1 MKNLHILLACLLLFV
16 NSLALADD
24 TEIYGTTNVTNTV
37 RPNVLLVVDN
47 SGSMGA
53 ETTTY
58 NELAYDPNINYSQSP
73 YNGGYNSSKFYIRKN
88 ANYSDGLD
96 MSLLNA
102 GSGDYSCSDV
112 KNTLLSTGEKLN
124 IHAQQYRKKD
134 NGRGRN
140 EWRSINTDFSKTI
153 RCNTGSD
160 SYDLYYG
167 NYLNY
172 HHFAPKSEAITRMEA
187 VKSIVKDLTYSLS
200 NINLGMMRFEV
211 SGEQHDGGV
220 VEVALG
226 NITDTAQIIRDTVAN
241 YSPTTWTP
249 LTETL
254 FEAQRYFSGG
264 NLKYGLD
271 SNPATDT
278 NSLNTSNTS
287 KYKSPVTLE
296 CQENHIIM
304 LTDGDPSKD
313 QDSSPE
319 IEALV
324 SGMTFPSTLKIDEVD
339 VASNLSANCNTSADS
354 KHEDDSGW
362 RWQWGRQVWFEDQN
376 KQEGNCMPEL
386 AYYMSNADQVTTGLE
401 GSQTVKVHTIGAFGG
416 VADTNYLKR
425 VAAAGGGSYHNALS
439 AQDIKDDIEAIVRN
453 ILQQN
458 SSFTAPAISVNAF
471 NNSGHRDELFYA
483 LFKPDNKARWAGN
496 LKKYKLN
503 ANRQIVDKNTNL
515 AVDPL
520 TGFFNE
526 TSQDFWSTEAG
537 VDGSDVTT
545 GGVANLL
552 EPANRTIYSDNSG
565 SLANFNSVANS
576 TTLNVPSD
584 EVAGLKNWVKGY
596 ADVTNDSPSVA
607 RHYIGDP
614 LHSEPVVVTYGGT
627 DANPDSTVYF
637 GTNEGFIH
645 AINANTGAEQFAF
658 LPKALH
664 GIQNTLYENTIS
676 ADEHPY
682 GMDGPITSWMYD
694 LNANNI
700 IYNGTTREAGEH
712 VYLYAGMRRGGS
724 NYYGLDISDRSNP
737 SLLFNIEGGPGGTE
751 GFEKLGQTWSRMT
764 VAKVKF
770 KDGVTD
776 DVDNGEKFVL
786 LFAGGYDENQ
796 DTIDITAPDTIG
808 NAIYMVDATTG
819 DLLWRTSNATK
830 VNPTD
835 SDANLIISGM
845 DNSMPASISAVDI
858 TGNGFIDYFFAVDI
872 KGQVFRFDINQNNSG
887 ASDFATGGIVASL
900 SGTATADKRRFYNK
914 PNVAFVKNKYYGDYL
929 TISIGSGHRAHPVLN
944 NTAQDRFYVIKD
956 FNPYTAPKNA
966 DGNIEYTSKTHAT
979 SNSGSPDGAKIYDA
993 SSLMSG
999 GISAYTTQ
1007 FKQLMTRGGGWYVDL
1022 PNTGEKVLA
1031 ESTTFAGAVI
1041 FTTFTPSDT
1050 AINTA
1055 TCQANT
1061 GNSRIYA
1068 LDQINATSVIDLD
1081 GDGVL
1086 EASDTSSRLT
1096 QPGIAPRAIIIH
1108 GSGGKKTVT
1117 TGTETIE
1124 DDRFN
1129 ETPPDPDCEANNSCP
1144 DPSKEQI
1151 CSTGNCYVIP
1161 QYWRQN
1167 ETTH

>member
-1 MKNLHILLACLLLFV
+1 MKKNRILLACLLLFV

-58 NELAYDPNINYSQSP
+58 NELPYDPNINYSQSP
-73 YNGGYNSSKFYIRKN
+73 YNGSYNSTKFYIGKN

-96 MSLLNA
+96 MSLLNT

-124 IHAQQYRKKD
+124 IHAQQKRRKN
-134 NGRGRN
+134 NGGGKLK
-140 EWRSINTDFSKTI
+140 WRSINTSSSGEI
-153 RCNTGSD
+153 QCNTGSN
-160 SYDLYYG
+160 SYDLYSG

-172 HHFAPKSEAITRMEA
+172 HHFAPKSEAVTRMEA

-200 NINLGMMRFEV
+200 NINLGMMRFEL
-211 SGEQHDGGV
+211 SGDQHDGGV

-226 NITDTAQIIRDTVAN
+226 NITDTAQSIRDTVAN

-287 KYKSPVTLE
+287 KYKSPITLE

-304 LTDGDPSKD
+304 LTDGDPTKD

-362 RWQWGRQVWFEDQN
+362 IWQWGQWIWFEDQN

-416 VADTNYLKR
+416 VNDTSYLKR
-425 VAAAGGGSYHNALS
+425 VAAAGGGSYHEPTS
-439 AQDIKDDIEAIVRN
+439 AQAIKDNIESIVRN

-471 NNSGHRDELFYA
+471 NNTEYREELFYA
-483 LFKPDNKARWAGN
+483 LFKPNNTARWTGN
-496 LKKYKLN
+496 LKKYKLSSSGV
-503 ANRQIVDKNTNL
+503 ITDKNNQA
-515 AVDPL
+515 AVDTN
-520 TGFFNE
+520 TGFFKE
-526 TSQDFWSTEAG
+526 SSEDFWNTQSN
-537 VDGSDVTT
+537 VDGSDVSS
-545 GGVANLL
+545 GGIANLL
-552 EPANRTIYSDNSG
+552 NPANRNIYSDNSG
-565 SLANFNSVANS
+565 SLSSFESVAS
-576 TTLNVPSD
+576 ATTLNVD
-584 EVAGLKNWVKGY
+584 ATDVAGLKHWVRGY
-596 ADVTNDSPSVA
+596 SDNNASSPSTP
-607 RHYIGDP
+607 RYYIGDP
-614 LHSEPVVVTYGGT
+614 LHSEPVVITYGGDNT
-627 DANPDSTVYF
+627 NPDSTVFF
-637 GTNEGFIH
+637 GTNEGFLH
-645 AINANTGAEQFAF
+645 AINTNSGEEEFAF

-664 GIQNTLYENTIS
+664 SIQSTLYENTAS
-676 ADEHPY
+676 ADDHPY

-700 IYNGTTREAGEH
+700 IYDGNTLETGEH
-712 VYLYAGMRRGGS
+712 AYLYSGMRRGGR
-724 NYYGLDISDRSNP
+724 NYYGLNVTNRNAP
-737 SLLFNIEGGPGGTE
+737 SLLFAIEGGST
-751 GFEKLGQTWSRMT
+751 GFEKLGQTWSKMT

-770 KDGVTD
+770 DDGVDD
-776 DVDNGEKFVL
+776 DVDNGEKIVL
-786 LFAGGYDENQ
+786 LFAGGYDTNQ
-796 DTIDITAPDTIG
+796 DTINVTAQDTLG
-808 NAIYMVDATTG
+808 NAVYMVDARTG
-819 DLLWRTSNATK
+819 DLLWSASNSTTI
-830 VNPTD
+830 NS
-835 SDANLIISGM
+835 SDGIPSEEPSLVISGM
-845 DNSMPASISAVDI
+845 DNSMPASISAIDI

-872 KGQVFRFDINQNNSG
+872 KGQVFRFDINQANTGKGN
-887 ASDFATGGIVASL
+887 FATGGIVASL
-900 SGTATADKRRFYNK
+900 SGSDTANKRRFYNK
-914 PNVAFVKNKYYGDYL
+914 PNVAFVKDKYQGDYL
-929 TISIGSGHRAHPVLN
+929 TIAIGSGHRAHPVLN
-944 NTAQDRFYVIKD
+944 NTVQDRFYVIKD
-956 FNPYTAPKNA
+956 FNPYSAPLDA
-966 DGNIEYTSKTHAT
+966 DGKIAYTTKVETT
-979 SNSGSPDGAKIYDA
+979 SSSGSPDRNKIYNA
-993 SSLMSG
+993 STLMTQGSSALTNSL
-999 GISAYTTQ
+999 
-1007 FKQLMTRGGGWYVDL
+1007 KQLMRSGGGWYVNL
-1022 PNTGEKVLA
+1022 PNTGEKVLS

-1041 FTTFTPSDT
+1041 FTTYKPTEVTNSSV
-1050 AINTA
+1050 A

-1068 LDQINATSVIDLD
+1068 LDQLLATSVIDLD
-1081 GDGVL
+1081 GDGNL
-1086 EASDTSSRLT
+1086 EASDSSKSLT
-1096 QPGIAPRAIIIH
+1096 QSGIPAKPVIFH
-1108 GSGGKKTVT
+1108 GPNGKKTITVV
-1117 TGTETIE
+1117 TETIE
-1124 DDRFN
+1124 DNRFS
-1129 ETPPDPDCEANNSCP
+1129 ETPPDPDCKENGNCP
-1144 DPSKEQI
+1144 TTEQI
-1151 CSTGNCYVIP
+1151 CTTGNCYLMP
-1161 QYWRQN
+1161 EYWREN
-1167 ETTH
+1167 APSH